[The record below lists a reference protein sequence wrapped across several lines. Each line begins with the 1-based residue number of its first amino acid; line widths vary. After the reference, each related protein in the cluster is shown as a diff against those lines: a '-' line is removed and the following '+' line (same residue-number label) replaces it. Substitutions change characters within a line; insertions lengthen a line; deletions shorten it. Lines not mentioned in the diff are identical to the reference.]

1 MESMKKQKKSR
12 LSTILKVIFG
22 LGLLGL
28 VGLLGLNM
36 LVISST
42 QDKILTL
49 EEATNSDVDCILVLG
64 AGVGANGVPSPILRD
79 RLDKGIEL
87 YQAQVSNRLLMS
99 GDHGQVDYDEVNV
112 MKNYAIS
119 SGITSSDIFMDHAGF
134 STYESLYRAKFV
146 FQVEKVLIV
155 SQKEHLYRAI
165 YIAESLGMDAIGVA
179 AEDIH
184 YGGDE
189 ARDLREFLARIKDVF
204 SLIIQ
209 PNPTYLGD
217 PIPIDGDG
225 NSTND

>member
-1 MESMKKQKKSR
+1 MKKTKKIR
-12 LSTILKVIFG
+12 FIDFIKLIV
-22 LGLLGL
+22 LLGL
-28 VGLLGLNM
+28 IGLISLFGLNF

-49 EEATNSDVDCILVLG
+49 NEAKNSEVDCILVLG
-64 AGVGANGVPSPILRD
+64 AGVGANGVPSPILKD

-87 YQAQVSNRLLMS
+87 YQSSISNRLLMS

-112 MKNYAIS
+112 MKNYAIT

-134 STYESLYRAKFV
+134 STYESLYRAKV
-146 FQVEKVLIV
+146 IFQVKRVLIV

-165 YIAESLGMDAIGVA
+165 YIAESLGLKAIGVA

-189 ARDLREFLARIKDVF
+189 ARDLRETLARVKDVF
-204 SLIIQ
+204 TSMIK
-209 PNPTYLGD
+209 PKPSTLGD
-217 PIPIDGDG
+217 PIPIDGNGD
-225 NSTND
+225 STND